1 MFLPVASTSD
11 IILTMSKRTI
21 RCQMA
26 PTQPMIE
33 ALDRTCEAFA
43 WACNAIL
50 ERALAE
56 GISNN
61 VKLHRLVY
69 RTIRED
75 YGLSANLVVRAIRR
89 VSAAIHAA
97 KRRQRTPKQFRP
109 TSIDYDARIFDYRE
123 RDETVSL
130 TTMGG
135 RLHIPLLLGGY
146 QREALRGKKPTAAT
160 VVKHG
165 NRWDIHIVVEDPD
178 AEARSGPPMGV
189 DLGIRN
195 TAATSHG
202 TLHDGSTRQAFKE
215 QRMKIRASLQSKG
228 TRGAKRL
235 LKRLSGYEIRR
246 IRWENHNLSKHL
258 VAEAL
263 ANGNGAIHF
272 EKLTNI
278 RQRTKVK
285 NRHLNRMV
293 AGWSF
298 GQLQDFTAYKA
309 RRAGLRVDWKNPYRT
324 SQDCSRCGQP
334 GLRQGDTF
342 TCTACGTMDADYNA
356 ACNLAGGAEVTQPEF
371 TQPPASVES
380 SLLERGEPLPALSI

>member
-1 MFLPVASTSD
+1 
-11 IILTMSKRTI
+11 
-21 RCQMA
+21 
-26 PTQPMIE
+26 MIE
-33 ALDRTCEAFA
+33 ALERTCEAFA

-69 RTIRED
+69 TDIRAE

-89 VSAAIHAA
+89 VSAAIVAA
-97 KRRQRTPKQFRP
+97 KKRKRTPKEFRP

-130 TTMGG
+130 TTVNG
-135 RLHIPLLLGGY
+135 RVHIPLLLGTY
-146 QREALRGKKPTAAT
+146 QRDALRGKRPTAST

-178 AEARSGPPMGV
+178 AETREGPPMGV

-202 TLHDGSTRQAFKE
+202 TLHDGSKRQAFKE
-215 QRMKIRASLQSKG
+215 HRMKIRASLQSKG
-228 TRGAKRL
+228 TAGAKRL
-235 LKRLSGYEIRR
+235 LRRLSGYERRR
-246 IRWENHNLSKHL
+246 ITWESHNLSKAL

-263 ANGNGAIHF
+263 ANGDGVIHF
-272 EKLTNI
+272 ERLTHI
-278 RQRTKVK
+278 RQRTKVR
-285 NRHLNRMV
+285 NPHLNRMV

-309 RRAGLRVDWKNPYRT
+309 RRVGLAVDWKNPYRT
-324 SQDCSRCGQP
+324 SQDCSKCGAP
-334 GLRQGDTF
+334 GVRHGDRF
-342 TCTACGTMDADYNA
+342 SCTACGAMHADTNA
-356 ACNLAGGAEVTQPEF
+356 ACNIAGGAV
-371 TQPPASVES
+371 S
-380 SLLERGEPLPALSI
+380 